1 MVNNQKMDSL
11 SQSLLFYGP
20 SALSDLTASAE
31 LPIPGTPQLFPKM
44 EKKVRIHRTKPEA
57 YSLKSKVR
65 TQYIAGSRLRIT
77 EQTHQERINNKTQ
90 EL

>member
-1 MVNNQKMDSL
+1 
-11 SQSLLFYGP
+11 
-20 SALSDLTASAE
+20 
-31 LPIPGTPQLFPKM
+31 M
-44 EKKVRIHRTKPEA
+44 EKKVRIHRAKPEA

-77 EQTHQERINNKTQ
+77 EQTHEERINNKTQ